1 MKMYIARDPDGDLK
15 LFKEEPFYS
24 DDLQTWCENVNGSLQ
39 ASFTHLLV
47 DDLFPEVTFE
57 NSPQEVVLELSGEK
71 NFTEEE
77 LSNPILH
84 DMSWRVDTPALLNEI
99 ANCSNQGIYSPVMAI
114 FGRVLAC
121 VADRAAQLDDPI
133 LNICMLKLK
142 MYEVPHDEIQV
153 RIKEQLKR
161 INNGKFTQ

>member
-1 MKMYIARDPDGDLK
+1 MRMYITRDPNGDLK
-15 LFKEEPFYS
+15 LFKEVPFYS
-24 DDLQTWCENVNGSLQ
+24 EDLQTWCEMVDGILQ
-39 ASFTHLLV
+39 PSFTHLLI

-71 NFTEEE
+71 KFTDEE
-77 LSNPILH
+77 LSNPILRN
-84 DMSWRVDTPALLNEI
+84 MTWRVDTPSLLNEV

-121 VADRAAQLDDPI
+121 VADRATQLNDPI

-142 MYEVPHDEIQV
+142 MYEVPHEEIQT
-153 RIKEQLKR
+153 RINEQLKR
-161 INNGKFTQ
+161 IEDGN

>member
-1 MKMYIARDPDGDLK
+1 MHITRDPNGDLK

-24 DDLQTWCENVNGSLQ
+24 EDLQTWCEMVDGTLQ

-57 NSPQEVVLELSGEK
+57 NSPQEVVLELSGNK
-71 NFTEEE
+71 KFTEED

-84 DMSWRVDTPALLNEI
+84 EMTWRVDTPALLNEI

-114 FGRVLAC
+114 FGRALAC
-121 VADRAAQLDDPI
+121 VADRATQLNDPI

-142 MYEVPHDEIQV
+142 MYEVPHDLINEK
-153 RIKEQLKR
+153 IKEQLKR
-161 INNGKFTQ
+161 LPDGISTRKN